1 MCAAAVTSSPPPAGI
16 SVPELEH
23 WLRRAAD
30 EHAIVAVTD
39 ASGAIL
45 HANDRFCA
53 VSGYAREEL
62 LGRNHRLLKS
72 TRHPPEFFAAM
83 WGTITSGRPW
93 HGTICNLTKAGR
105 EYWVESTIL
114 PIPGADGRPAY
125 YVALRTEITR
135 LIQVEK
141 INRDLAT
148 AGQKREADLKSAE
161 AQLQIFFDHAPIGIS
176 WREMRADGLPG
187 RNNVNGRFSELVGL
201 TQEEAAD
208 LENIRR
214 VTHPEDWAR
223 QVELT
228 DALYRGEIDTFNLE
242 KRYLH
247 ADGRVVWCLLT
258 VAVLRNA
265 DGGVA
270 HHFGMLEDVTARR
283 QAEERLRSSEA
294 RWRTYLGSA
303 SEILYAL
310 TPEWTFKFLSPAWTT
325 KLGYPIDGSLGREVF
340 DYVHPEDA
348 AALRTYV
355 QGLLDGRESGQ
366 AVEYRMRHQDGRW
379 IWHASTGSAY
389 TDRDGRRAYFGVE
402 RDISLRRQAQDELKA
417 ALAQREE
424 LEKIVNRSPS
434 VVVLWRA
441 AEDWPVEF
449 VSLSI
454 RQFGYRPE
462 DFLGDARGFAS
473 ITHPDDLPRVRAEVV
488 AHARA
493 RHDEY
498 NQEYRIV
505 CADGSSRWVDDHT
518 VVRRDETGQVTHHE
532 GLLTDITERRRAE
545 ERERAVRER
554 DLRTAGEIQQHLR
567 PRDFP
572 AMAEVEIEALYD
584 PSMTI
589 GGDYYDVVRVGP
601 RRWGFAI
608 ADVSGKG
615 AGAALMMAECRASLR
630 LCAENEPSPA
640 ATLRRVN
647 AAIQPD
653 MRPGMYIGLF
663 YGVLDLDTHEFS
675 YCRAGHEP
683 PLVLRA
689 AGGEPEALQGEG
701 MALGLD
707 AGVLFDE
714 ILEECRIT
722 LEAGDLLALY
732 TDGITEACNP
742 QDEEF
747 SRERLAATLQ
757 RHGERPLAE
766 VIRTVDRYVRNFC
779 VLAPRHDDRTLL
791 LVRPR

>member
-1 MCAAAVTSSPPPAGI
+1 MSTPVSRTPAPLPGI
-16 SVPELEH
+16 ALSELDH
-23 WLRRAAD
+23 WLRLATDA
-30 EHAIVAVTD
+30 HAIVGVTD
-39 ASGAIL
+39 ASGNIV
-45 HANDRFCA
+45 HANDRFCE
-53 VSGYAREEL
+53 VSGYTREEL
-62 LGRNHRLLKS
+62 LGQNHRVLKS
-72 TRHPPEFFAAM
+72 GRHPPEFFAEM
-83 WGTITSGRPW
+83 WNTITRARTW
-93 HGTICNLTKAGR
+93 HGMICNRAKDGS

-114 PIPGADGRPAY
+114 PIPGEDGKPSH

-135 LIQVEK
+135 LIQAEK
-141 INRDLAT
+141 TNRDLAT
-148 AGQKREADLKSAE
+148 AGRQREADLLSAQ

-176 WREMRADGLPG
+176 WREMRKDGRPG
-187 RNNVNGRFSELVGL
+187 RNHVNGRFCELVGL
-201 TQEEAAD
+201 TREEASD
-208 LENIRR
+208 LDNIQRI
-214 VTHPEDWAR
+214 THPEDWAR

-228 DALYRGEIDTFNLE
+228 EAIYRGEGDTFSLE

-247 ADGRVVWCLLT
+247 GDGRVVWCQLT
-258 VAVLRNA
+258 VAVLR
-265 DGGVA
+265 DTTGRVQ

-283 QAEERLRSSEA
+283 RAEEELRRSEA
-294 RWRTYLGSA
+294 RWRTYLGTA

-310 TPEWTFKFLSPAWTT
+310 TPEWTFKFLSPAWTN
-325 KLGYPIDGSLGREVF
+325 KLGYTLEESLGRPVF

-348 AALRTYV
+348 AAFRAYV
-355 QGLLDGRESGQ
+355 ENQLAGHGG
-366 AVEYRMRHQDGRW
+366 APGVEYRMRHQDGRW

-402 RDISLRRQAQDELKA
+402 RDISLRRQTQDELKA

-434 VVVLWRA
+434 VVVLWKA
-441 AEDWPVEF
+441 ADNWPVEF
-449 VSLSI
+449 VSQSI
-454 RQFGYRPE
+454 RQFGYAPE
-462 DFLGDARGFAS
+462 DFLGNERGFAS
-473 ITHPDDLPRVRAEVV
+473 ITYAGDLPRVQAEVA
-488 AHARA
+488 AHALA
-493 RHDEY
+493 SHDEY
-498 NQEYRIV
+498 NQEYRVV
-505 CADGSSRWVDDHT
+505 CADGTTRWVDDHT
-518 VVRRDETGQVTHHE
+518 VVRRDEHGRVTHHE
-532 GLLTDITERRRAE
+532 GLLTDITERHRSE
-545 ERERAVRER
+545 ERERALRER

-567 PRDFP
+567 PREFP

-589 GGDYYDVVRVGP
+589 GGDYYDVVQVTA

-615 AGAALMMAECRASLR
+615 AGAALMMAECRAALR

-663 YGVLDLDTHEFS
+663 YGVLDLDTHEFR

-683 PLVLRA
+683 PLVMRA
-689 AGGEPEALQGEG
+689 GMNEPLALEGEG
-701 MALGLD
+701 LALGLD
-707 AGVLFDE
+707 AGPLFDS
-714 ILEECRIT
+714 ILEERGIA
-722 LEAGDLLALY
+722 LNSGDLLALY

-766 VIRTVDRYVRNFC
+766 VIRKVDRYVRNFC